1 MTKERADKGL
11 EGVHVM
17 TKERIER
24 SDKGQKRKR
33 SESVTP
39 TLDGPSATARIAE
52 EYGKQY
58 MSNLRFLTCACCA
71 FDGPRGTFKE
81 LADLHAMGSLL
92 WHRQCKAMIVQALR
106 ESTSI
111 GAHYDHIYA
120 EVLNKELT
128 ADGLLPGLKYVCKKC
143 FADLKKTRGKDI
155 EDVGAYVRA
164 MFDDDGIC
172 NDDSDNDDDSDDE
185 AEEVNEDE
193 DMEELEEEANDD
205 ADEGEESAAGQRPTA
220 GHSKPEGG
228 TNAAAGLKN
237 AVLFGLYPGAM
248 PDELKE
254 LTYVELSMVAPVNS
268 MTKLQCISV
277 VANHTTKQH
286 NQPTPS

>member
-1 MTKERADKGL
+1 VAKEIAYKGVQGVRKERLGA
-11 EGVHVM
+11 
-17 TKERIER
+17 
-24 SDKGQKRKR
+24 DKGQKRKR
-33 SESVTP
+33 PDSVIP
-39 TLDGPSATARIAE
+39 SLDGPSATARIAD

-58 MSNLRFLTCACCA
+58 MSNLRFLTCAWCA
-71 FDGPRGTFKE
+71 FDGPRGIFKE

-143 FADLKKTRGKDI
+143 FNDLKTTRGKDL

-172 NDDSDNDDDSDDE
+172 NDDSDSDDDHGDSDDE
-185 AEEVNEDE
+185 AAEEVNED
-193 DMEELEEEANDD
+193 DDVEELEEEENDEVD
-205 ADEGEESAAGQRPTA
+205 AGEESAAGQP
-220 GHSKPEGG
+220 
-228 TNAAAGLKN
+228 
-237 AVLFGLYPGAM
+237 
-248 PDELKE
+248 
-254 LTYVELSMVAPVNS
+254 
-268 MTKLQCISV
+268 
-277 VANHTTKQH
+277 
-286 NQPTPS
+286 

>member
-11 EGVHVM
+11 QGVRVV
-17 TKERIER
+17 TKERADKGLQGVRKERSDKGVQGVRVVTKER

-39 TLDGPSATARIAE
+39 ILDGPSATARIAE

-81 LADLHAMGSLL
+81 VADLHAMGSLL

-185 AEEVNEDE
+185 AEEVNDDE
-193 DMEELEEEANDD
+193 DMEELEEEANDE
-205 ADEGEESAAGQRPTA
+205 ADEGEESAAEQRPTA
-220 GHSKPEGG
+220 GNSKPAGG

-237 AVLFGLYPGAM
+237 AVLFGL
-248 PDELKE
+248 
-254 LTYVELSMVAPVNS
+254 
-268 MTKLQCISV
+268 
-277 VANHTTKQH
+277 
-286 NQPTPS
+286 

>member
-1 MTKERADKGL
+1 
-11 EGVHVM
+11 
-17 TKERIER
+17 
-24 SDKGQKRKR
+24 
-33 SESVTP
+33 
-39 TLDGPSATARIAE
+39 
-52 EYGKQY
+52 
-58 MSNLRFLTCACCA
+58 
-71 FDGPRGTFKE
+71 
-81 LADLHAMGSLL
+81 
-92 WHRQCKAMIVQALR
+92 MIVQALR

-172 NDDSDNDDDSDDE
+172 NDDSDNLNDDSDDSDDE
-185 AEEVNEDE
+185 AVEVNEDE
-193 DMEELEEEANDD
+193 DMEELEEEANEE
-205 ADEGEESAAGQRPTA
+205 ADEVELEESATGQRPTA
-220 GHSKPEGG
+220 GHSKPAGG

-268 MTKLQCISV
+268 MTKLHLSGGKSYHQ
-277 VANHTTKQH
+277 AT
-286 NQPTPS
+286 QPTYTIMNNVNTIAKRLPRRLTSADTAILRTKKGDVPKDYTFRPYYIRSGR